1 MGKKKEKLGL
11 GLRALISDIDTGENK
26 EETVKEFSKT
36 TTEIDISNIEAN
48 PFQPRTEFNEQEL
61 QELSESIATH
71 GVIQPITV
79 RAIGGDQFQIISGER
94 RWRASK
100 KAGLTSIPAYVRIAD
115 DQGLLEM
122 AIVENI
128 QRSDLNSMEVAISFQ
143 RLIDE
148 CELSHEEMAGRVNK
162 SRSTVTNYLR
172 LLKLP
177 VSIQKAL
184 KQDIISMGHARAL
197 ISAEPVDRQLEI
209 FTKVVTNGLSV
220 RATEDL
226 VKNNF
231 NLPVNNKK
239 KNNETAED
247 LEIKKIKSRLTE
259 RFETK
264 IEIKRSQ
271 KGKGSF
277 IIHFKSDREFNEILD
292 LLDE

>member
-11 GLRALISDIDTGENK
+11 GLRALISDIDGGKK
-26 EETVKEFSKT
+26 EEVVKEFSKT
-36 TTEIDISNIEAN
+36 TTEIDINNIEAN
-48 PFQPRTEFNEQEL
+48 PFQPRTEFKEQEL

-79 RAIGGDQFQIISGER
+79 RAIGGDRFQIISGER

-100 KAGLTSIPAYVRIAD
+100 KAGLTTIPAYVRIAD

-128 QRSDLNSMEVAISFQ
+128 QRSDLNAMEVAISFQ

-148 CELSHEEMAGRVNK
+148 CDLSHEQMAGRVNK
-162 SRSTVTNYLR
+162 NRSTITNYLR

-184 KQDIISMGHARAL
+184 KQELISMGHARAL
-197 ISAEPVDRQLEI
+197 VAAEPIERQIEI
-209 FTKVVTNGLSV
+209 FNKVLTNGLSV
-220 RATEDL
+220 RATEEL
-226 VKNNF
+226 VKTNSSQS
-231 NLPVNNKK
+231 PIGTNK
-239 KNNETAED
+239 NRATAED
-247 LEIKKIKSRLTE
+247 IEINKIKNRLID

-264 IEIKRSQ
+264 VEIKRNSR
-271 KGKGSF
+271 GKGSF

>member
-11 GLRALISDIDTGENK
+11 GLRALISDIDNGGKK
-26 EETVKEFSKT
+26 EEAVKEFSKT
-36 TTEIDISNIEAN
+36 TTEVDIENIEAN
-48 PFQPRTEFNEQEL
+48 PFQPRTEFKEQEL
-61 QELSESIATH
+61 QELSESIAVH

-79 RAIGGDQFQIISGER
+79 RAIGGDRFQIISGER

-100 KAGLTSIPAYVRIAD
+100 RAGLTSIPAYVRIAD

-128 QRSDLNSMEVAISFQ
+128 QRSDLNAMEVAISFQ
-143 RLIDE
+143 RLIEE
-148 CELSHEEMAGRVNK
+148 CDLSHEQMAGRVNK
-162 SRSTVTNYLR
+162 NRSTITNYLR

-184 KQDIISMGHARAL
+184 KQELISMGHARAL
-197 ISAEPVDRQLEI
+197 VAAEPVERQIEI
-209 FTKVVTNGLSV
+209 FNKVVTNGLSV
-220 RATEDL
+220 RATEQL
-226 VKNNF
+226 VKDDI
-231 NLPVNNKK
+231 KK
-239 KNNETAED
+239 VPIGSKKSPETAED
-247 LEIKKIKSRLTE
+247 IEIKKIKNRLID

-264 IEIKRSQ
+264 VEIKRSA